1 MPQRVFGQAMRMLT
15 LFLRAVF
22 LDLFVLLILRLT
34 GKRQVSDL
42 QPYDL
47 LMTLIIADLA
57 STAIADTDIPLLYSI
72 VPILALYLVQQ
83 AIAKLCL
90 KSSAM
95 RRLIC
100 GTPQILILDGVLQ
113 EKIMRRTNYTV
124 RDLLDSL
131 RSKDIFDVGEVAYA
145 ILETNGTVSV
155 LEKAAFQIP
164 NKQEL
169 NIDPGSAALSHLLI
183 LEGKIQK
190 SGLETLHLNRSDVET
205 MLKRHGLAL
214 KSVFFAQMNGDGE
227 LHIQLDRKNQSRVLC
242 FSDDV

>member
-1 MPQRVFGQAMRMLT
+1 MLT

-47 LMTLIIADLA
+47 LMTLVIADLA

-83 AIAKLCL
+83 VLSKLSL
-90 KSSAM
+90 KSAAV
-95 RRLIC
+95 RRFLC
-100 GTPQILILDGVLQ
+100 GTPQVLIENGVMQ
-113 EKIMRRTNYTV
+113 PRVMRRTNYTV

-131 RSKDIFDVGEVAYA
+131 RSKGIFDVGEVAYA

-155 LEKAAFQIP
+155 LPKDAYAQPVKRDLKLPEAPAVPKHIV
-164 NKQEL
+164 
-169 NIDPGSAALSHLLI
+169 IH
-183 LEGKIQK
+183 EGRIVT
-190 SGLETLHLNRSDVET
+190 SGLKKLHIDRTRIESILN
-205 MLKRHGLAL
+205 KHGIAP
-214 KSVFFAQMNGDGE
+214 KNVFFAQMDGSGG
-227 LHIQLDRKNQSRVLC
+227 LHVQLDDAHHNRVER
-242 FSDDV
+242 FHEPD